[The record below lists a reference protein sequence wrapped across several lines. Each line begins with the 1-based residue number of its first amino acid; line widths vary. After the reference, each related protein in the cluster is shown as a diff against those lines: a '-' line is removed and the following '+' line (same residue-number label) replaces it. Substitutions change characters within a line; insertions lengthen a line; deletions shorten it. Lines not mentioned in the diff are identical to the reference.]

1 MAPQKSISKT
11 CWIFNVNISVLL
23 PSCSQNVRTSL
34 LTYCLPVEG
43 PISSFPIS
51 NPSSIPQMKP
61 ILETSFKILY
71 WLSIAQDWSGEKPR
85 TKHLNV
91 NQVLQPPSPP
101 SDLALPALL
110 RSFLPETPSLLFLYL
125 TQLAPFMIWLKL
137 TSSNS
142 PFLVSPAWV
151 QDFVPFVLLHKA
163 YFIGIFCIWVLCP
176 C

>member
-61 ILETSFKILY
+61 ILLPLKFFTGSPLLRIGQEKNHA
-71 WLSIAQDWSGEKPR
+71 LSTLMPIKF
-85 TKHLNV
+85 
-91 NQVLQPPSPP
+91 LQPPSPP

-110 RSFLPETPSLLFLYL
+110 RSFLHETPSLLFLYL
-125 TQLAPFMIWLKL
+125 TQLALFMMWLKL